1 MHSVVQSVTDRIIA
15 RSKASR
21 EAYLAALNDARN
33 HGVHRSSLS
42 CGNLAHGFAACN
54 PDDKNALRQLT
65 KANIGIITAFN
76 DMLSAHQPYETY
88 PDLLKKACQEV
99 GSVAQVAGGVPAMC
113 DGVTQGQPG
122 MELSLLSREVIA
134 MATAVG
140 LSHNMFDGALL
151 LGICDKIVPG
161 LLIGALSF
169 GHLPMLFVPAGPM
182 KSGIPNK
189 EKARIRQQF
198 AQGKVDRAQLL
209 EAEAQ
214 SYHSA
219 GTCTFYGTANSN
231 QLMLEVMG
239 LQLPGS
245 SFVNPDDPLR
255 EALNKMAAKQ
265 VCRLTEL
272 GTQYSPIGEIVN
284 EKSIVN
290 GIVALLATG
299 GSTNLTMHI
308 VAAAR
313 AAGIIVNWDD
323 FSELSDAVPLL
334 ARVYPNGHAD
344 INHFHAAGGMAFLI
358 KELLD
363 AGLVHED
370 VNTVAGFGLRR
381 YTQEPKLLD
390 GELRWVDGPTVSL
403 DTEVLT
409 SVATPFQNNGGLK
422 LLKGNLG
429 RAVIKVSAVQPQ
441 HRVVEAPAVV
451 IDDQNKLDAL
461 FKSGALDRDCVV
473 VVKGQGPKANG
484 MPELHKLTPPLSVLQ
499 GKGFKVAIVT
509 DGRMSGASGKVP
521 AAIHLSPESMNGGL
535 IGKVQDGDMIALDC
549 DTQTLQLEVSDAE
562 LAARTASTPDLSGNQ
577 HGTGRD
583 IFAMFRA
590 NGLDKSVTNVW
601 RVEVDAATYTYQ
613 LSREGRLF
621 RVEFDLARP
630 VTPPPAPWGW

>member
-1 MHSVVQSVTDRIIA
+1 MHSVVRSVTNRVIK
-15 RSKASR
+15 RSKVSR
-21 EAYLAALNDARN
+21 AKYLAALDEAKLN
-33 HGVHRSSLS
+33 GVHRSSLS
-42 CGNLAHGFAACN
+42 CGNLAHGFAACKA
-54 PDDKNALRQLT
+54 DDKQSIKGLT
-65 KANIGIITAFN
+65 KANIGIITSFN

-88 PDLLKKACQEV
+88 PELLKQACAEV
-99 GSVAQVAGGVPAMC
+99 GSVAQVAAGVPAMC

-134 MATAVG
+134 MSTAVG

-189 EKARIRQQF
+189 EKARIRQKF
-198 AQGKVDRAQLL
+198 AQGKVDRATLL
-209 EAEAQ
+209 EAESA

-255 EALNKMAAKQ
+255 EMLNKTAAKQ
-265 VCRLTEL
+265 VCRLTAM
-272 GTQYSPIGEIVN
+272 GTQYTPIGEIVN

-313 AAGIIVNWDD
+313 AAGVIINWDD
-323 FSELSDAVPLL
+323 FSELSDAVPLI

-363 AGLVHED
+363 AGMLHED
-370 VNTVAGFGLRR
+370 VNTVAGHGLRR
-381 YTQEPKLLD
+381 YTQEPKLID
-390 GELRWVDGPTVSL
+390 GEIKWLKGQTTSL
-403 DTEVLT
+403 DAEVLT
-409 SVATPFQNNGGLK
+409 SVAQPFQVNGGLK
-422 LLKGNLG
+422 LLTGNLG
-429 RAVIKVSAVQPQ
+429 RAVIKVSAVSEQ

-451 IDDQNKLDAL
+451 IDDQNKLDAI
-461 FKSGALDRDCVV
+461 FKAGDLDKDCVV
-473 VVKGQGPKANG
+473 VVKGQGPKAVG
-484 MPELHKLTPPLSVLQ
+484 MPELHKLTPILGTLQ
-499 GKGFKVAIVT
+499 DRGFKVALLT

-521 AAIHLSPESMNGGL
+521 AAIHLTPEALDGGL
-535 IGKVQDGDMIALDC
+535 IAKVRSGDMIRVDAL
-549 DTQTLQLEVSDAE
+549 TGELSLLVSDAE
-562 LAARTASTPDLSGNQ
+562 LETRVAEKVDLHKTSYGMGRELFGALRSNLSSPETGARSTSAIDE
-577 HGTGRD
+577 
-583 IFAMFRA
+583 I
-590 NGLDKSVTNVW
+590 
-601 RVEVDAATYTYQ
+601 Y
-613 LSREGRLF
+613 
-621 RVEFDLARP
+621 
-630 VTPPPAPWGW
+630 

>member
-1 MHSVVQSVTDRIIA
+1 MNLIVQAVTDRIIA
-15 RSKASR
+15 RSQETRAN
-21 EAYLAALNDARN
+21 YLAALDEAKNN
-33 HGVHRSSLS
+33 GVHRSSLS

-54 PDDKNALRQLT
+54 PEDKQAIKALT
-65 KANIGIITAFN
+65 KANIGIVTSFN

-88 PDLLKKACQEV
+88 PDLLKQACVEV
-99 GSVAQVAGGVPAMC
+99 GSVAQVAAGVPAMC

-122 MELSLLSREVIA
+122 MELSLLSREVIS
-134 MATAVG
+134 MSTAIG

-189 EKARIRQQF
+189 EKARIRQLY
-198 AQGKVDRAQLL
+198 AQGKLDRTALL
-209 EAEAQ
+209 EAESA

-255 EALNKMAAKQ
+255 EVLSKTAAKQ
-265 VCRLTEL
+265 VCRLTEM
-272 GTQYSPIGEIVN
+272 GTQYTPIGEVVN

-313 AAGIIVNWDD
+313 AAGVIVNWDD
-323 FSELSDAVPLL
+323 FSELSDAVPLI

-363 AGLVHED
+363 AGLLHED
-370 VNTVAGFGLRR
+370 VNTVAGYGLRK
-381 YTQEPKLLD
+381 YTQEPRLVD
-390 GELRWVDGPTVSL
+390 GELVWVDGQADSL

-409 SVATPFQNNGGLK
+409 KVSEPFQVNGGLK

-429 RAVIKVSAVQPQ
+429 RAVIKVSAVQEQ
-441 HRVVEAPAVV
+441 HRIVEAPAVV
-451 IDDQNKLDAL
+451 IDDQNKLEAI
-461 FKSGALDRDCVV
+461 FQSGELEKDCVV
-473 VVKGQGPKANG
+473 VVKGQGPKAVG
-484 MPELHKLTPPLSVLQ
+484 MPELHKLTPILGTLQ
-499 GKGFKVAIVT
+499 DRGFKVALLT

-521 AAIHLSPESMNGGL
+521 AAIHLTPEALDGGL
-535 IGKVQDGDMIALDC
+535 IAKVQNGDMIRINALSG
-549 DTQTLQLEVSDAE
+549 EVSLLVSETE
-562 LAARTASTPDLSGNQ
+562 LA
-577 HGTGRD
+577 
-583 IFAMFRA
+583 
-590 NGLDKSVTNVW
+590 
-601 RVEVDAATYTYQ
+601 
-613 LSREGRLF
+613 SREAEKVDLRRTSYGMGRELF
-621 RVEFDLARP
+621 GALRSNLSSPETGARC
-630 VTPPPAPWGW
+630 TSAIDEIY

>member
-1 MHSVVQSVTDRIIA
+1 MHAVVQSVTDRIIA
-15 RSKASR
+15 RSQHSR
-21 EAYLAALNDARN
+21 AQYLAALNEAKIN
-33 HGVHRSSLS
+33 GVHRSSLS
-42 CGNLAHGFAACN
+42 CGNLAHGFAACS
-54 PDDKNALRQLT
+54 PADKSAIKALT
-65 KANIGIITAFN
+65 KANIGIVTAFN
-76 DMLSAHQPYETY
+76 DMLSAHQPYEHY
-88 PDLLKKACQEV
+88 PQLLKAACQEV

-198 AQGKVDRAQLL
+198 AQGQVDRAALL
-209 EAEAQ
+209 EAESK

-265 VCRLTEL
+265 VCRLTEM
-272 GTQYSPIGEIVN
+272 GTQYTPIGEVVN
-284 EKSIVN
+284 EKSVVN

-344 INHFHAAGGMAFLI
+344 INHFHAAGGMALLI

-363 AGLVHED
+363 AGLLHEE

-381 YTQEPKLLD
+381 YTQEPKLID
-390 GELRWVDGPTVSL
+390 NELIWVEGPSESL
-403 DTEVLT
+403 DPEVLT
-409 SVATPFQNNGGLK
+409 KVAQPFQANGGLK

-429 RAVIKVSAVQPQ
+429 RAVIKVSAVSPS
-441 HRVVEAPAVV
+441 HRVVEAPAIV
-451 IDDQNKLDAL
+451 IDDQNKLEAL
-461 FKSGALDRDCVV
+461 FKAGELDKDCVV
-473 VVKGQGPKANG
+473 VVKGQGPKAIG
-484 MPELHKLTPPLSVLQ
+484 MPELHKLTPILGTLQ
-499 GKGFKVAIVT
+499 DKGFKVALLT

-521 AAIHLSPESMNGGL
+521 AAIHLTPEALDGGMIAKVENGDLIRVDANSGELTLLVDETVLSTREAEKVNLRSNSYGMGRELFSALRSNLSSPETG
-535 IGKVQDGDMIALDC
+535 
-549 DTQTLQLEVSDAE
+549 
-562 LAARTASTPDLSGNQ
+562 ARCTTTIDEN
-577 HGTGRD
+577 
-583 IFAMFRA
+583 
-590 NGLDKSVTNVW
+590 
-601 RVEVDAATYTYQ
+601 Y
-613 LSREGRLF
+613 
-621 RVEFDLARP
+621 
-630 VTPPPAPWGW
+630 

>member
-1 MHSVVQSVTDRIIA
+1 MHSVVQTVTDRIIA
-15 RSKASR
+15 RSQQSR
-21 EAYLAALNDARN
+21 SNYLSALNDAKAK
-33 HGVHRSSLS
+33 GVHRSALS
-42 CGNLAHGFAACN
+42 CGNLAHGFAACQ
-54 PDDKNALRQLT
+54 PAEKESLRQLT
-65 KANIGIITAFN
+65 KANIGIVTAFN

-88 PDLLKKACQEV
+88 PNMLKQACMDV
-99 GSVAQVAGGVPAMC
+99 GSVAQVAAGVPAMC

-134 MATAVG
+134 MSTAVG

-189 EKARIRQQF
+189 EKARVRQQF
-198 AQGKVDRAQLL
+198 AQGKVDRAALL
-209 EAEAQ
+209 EAESK

-255 EALNKMAAKQ
+255 DELSKMAAKQ
-265 VCRLTEL
+265 VCRLTSM
-272 GTQYSPIGEIVN
+272 GTQYTPIGEVVN
-284 EKSIVN
+284 EKSVVN

-308 VAAAR
+308 VAIAR

-323 FSELSDAVPLL
+323 FSDLSAAVPLL

-344 INHFHAAGGMAFLI
+344 INHFHAAGGMALLV

-363 AGLVHED
+363 GGLIHED
-370 VNTVAGFGLRR
+370 VNTVAGYGLRR
-381 YTQEPKLLD
+381 YTQEPRIID
-390 GELRWVDGPTVSL
+390 GELKWVEGVTESL
-403 DTEVLT
+403 DKEVLT
-409 SVATPFQNNGGLK
+409 HLDSPFQSNGGLT

-429 RAVIKVSAVQPQ
+429 RAVIKVSAVPAGN
-441 HRVVEAPAVV
+441 RVIEAPAVV
-451 IDDQNKLDAL
+451 INDQNEIDAL
-461 FKSGALDRDCVV
+461 FKSGSLDRDCVV

-484 MPELHKLTPPLSVLQ
+484 MPELHKLTPFLGTLQ
-499 GKGFKVAIVT
+499 DKGFRVALVT

-521 AAIHLSPESMNGGL
+521 AAIHLTPEALDGGL
-535 IGKVQDGDMIALDC
+535 IAKVQDGDMIRIDATTGEL
-549 DTQTLQLEVSDAE
+549 TLLVDEKT
-562 LAARTASTPDLSGNQ
+562 LANRTAGIVDLHHSAYGMGRELFGALRRSLSSPETGARSTSAIDEL
-577 HGTGRD
+577 
-583 IFAMFRA
+583 
-590 NGLDKSVTNVW
+590 
-601 RVEVDAATYTYQ
+601 Y
-613 LSREGRLF
+613 
-621 RVEFDLARP
+621 
-630 VTPPPAPWGW
+630 

>member
-1 MHSVVQSVTDRIIA
+1 MHSVVQAVTDRIIA
-15 RSKASR
+15 RSQQSR
-21 EAYLAALNDARN
+21 SSYLSALNDAKAQ
-33 HGVHRSSLS
+33 GVHRSALS
-42 CGNLAHGFAACN
+42 CGNLAHGFAACQ
-54 PDDKNALRQLT
+54 PVEKDSLRQLT
-65 KANIGIITAFN
+65 KANIGIVTAFN

-88 PDLLKKACQEV
+88 PNMLKQACMDV
-99 GSVAQVAGGVPAMC
+99 GSVAQVAAGVPAMC

-134 MATAVG
+134 MSTAVG

-198 AQGKVDRAQLL
+198 AQGQVDRAALL
-209 EAEAQ
+209 EAESK

-255 EALNKMAAKQ
+255 DELSKMAAKQ
-265 VCRLTEL
+265 VCRLTSM
-272 GTQYSPIGEIVN
+272 GTQYTPIGEVVN
-284 EKSIVN
+284 EKSVVN

-308 VAAAR
+308 VAIAR

-323 FSELSDAVPLL
+323 FSDLSAAVPLL

-344 INHFHAAGGMAFLI
+344 INHFHAAGGMALLV

-363 AGLVHED
+363 GGLIHED
-370 VNTVAGFGLRR
+370 VNTVAGYGLRR
-381 YTQEPKLLD
+381 YTQEPRMID
-390 GELRWVDGPTVSL
+390 GELKWVDGVTESL
-403 DTEVLT
+403 DKEVLT
-409 SVATPFQNNGGLK
+409 HLDTPFQSNGGLT

-429 RAVIKVSAVQPQ
+429 RAVIKVSAVPAGN
-441 HRVVEAPAVV
+441 RIIEAPAVV
-451 IDDQNKLDAL
+451 INDQNEIDEL
-461 FKSGALDRDCVV
+461 FKSGSLDRDCVV

-484 MPELHKLTPPLSVLQ
+484 MPELHKLTPFLGTLQ
-499 GKGFKVAIVT
+499 DKGFRVALVT

-521 AAIHLSPESMNGGL
+521 AAIHLTPEALDGGL
-535 IGKVQDGDMIALDC
+535 IAKVQDGDVIRIDATTGEL
-549 DTQTLQLEVSDAE
+549 TLLVDEKT
-562 LAARTASTPDLSGNQ
+562 LANRTAGIVDLHHSAYGMGRELFGALRRSLSSPETGARSTSAIDEL
-577 HGTGRD
+577 
-583 IFAMFRA
+583 
-590 NGLDKSVTNVW
+590 
-601 RVEVDAATYTYQ
+601 Y
-613 LSREGRLF
+613 
-621 RVEFDLARP
+621 
-630 VTPPPAPWGW
+630 

>member
-1 MHSVVQSVTDRIIA
+1 MHATIQAVTDRIIA
-15 RSKASR
+15 RSQEHRGK
-21 EAYLAALNDARN
+21 YLAAIAEAKGQ
-33 HGVHRSSLS
+33 GVHRGKLS
-42 CGNLAHGFAACN
+42 CGNLAHGFAACSA
-54 PDDKNALRQLT
+54 DDKNALLQLT
-65 KANIGIITAFN
+65 KANVGIVTAYN
-76 DMLSAHQPYETY
+76 DMLSAHQPYEHY
-88 PDLLKKACQEV
+88 PQILKQACQEV

-122 MELSLLSREVIA
+122 MELSLISREVIA

-182 KSGIPNK
+182 RSGIPNK
-189 EKARIRQQF
+189 EKARIRQKF
-198 AQGKVDRAQLL
+198 AQGLVDRAALL
-209 EAEAQ
+209 EAESK

-231 QLMLEVMG
+231 QLVLEVMG

-255 EALNKMAAKQ
+255 LALTQAAARQ
-265 VCRLTEL
+265 VCRLTSL
-272 GTQYSPIGEIVN
+272 GTDYTPIGEIVN

-313 AAGIIVNWDD
+313 AAGIIINWDD
-323 FSELSDAVPLL
+323 FAELSAVVPLL

-344 INHFHAAGGMAFLI
+344 INHFHAAGGMAFLV

-363 AGLVHED
+363 AGMLHED
-370 VNTVAGFGLRR
+370 VATVAGYGLRR
-381 YTQEPKLLD
+381 YTQEPKLID
-390 GELRWVDGPTVSL
+390 GNLVWVDGPTVSL
-403 DTEVLT
+403 DTEVL
-409 SVATPFQNNGGLK
+409 APIAQAFQPNGGLK

-429 RAVIKVSAVQPQ
+429 RAVMKVSAVNPKF
-441 HRVVEAPAVV
+441 RVVEAPAVV
-451 IDDQNKLDAL
+451 IDDQDKLNGL
-461 FKSGALDRDCVV
+461 FKAGELNRDCVI

-484 MPELHKLTPPLSVLQ
+484 MPELHKLTPILGSLQ
-499 GKGFKVAIVT
+499 DSGYHVALVT

-521 AAIHLSPESMNGGL
+521 AAIHLTPEALEGGL
-535 IGKVQDGDMIALDC
+535 IAKVQNGDMIR
-549 DTQTLQLEVSDAE
+549 VDAE
-562 LAARTASTPDLSGNQ
+562 TGEISLLVDDAVIAARQAEEVPLRQVRYGMGRELFSAMRASFSSPE
-577 HGTGRD
+577 TGARSTS
-583 IFAMFRA
+583 A
-590 NGLDKSVTNVW
+590 
-601 RVEVDAATYTYQ
+601 VDEYY
-613 LSREGRLF
+613 
-621 RVEFDLARP
+621 
-630 VTPPPAPWGW
+630 

>member
-1 MHSVVQSVTDRIIA
+1 MNSVVQAVTERIIA
-15 RSKASR
+15 RSQKTRA
-21 EAYLAALNDARN
+21 AYLQALQDAKGK
-33 HGVHRSSLS
+33 GVHRSALS
-42 CGNLAHGFAACN
+42 CGNLAHGFAACQ
-54 PDDKNALRQLT
+54 PVEKESLRQLT
-65 KANIGIITAFN
+65 KANVGIVTAFN

-88 PDLLKKACQEV
+88 PELLKAACAEV

-198 AQGKVDRAQLL
+198 AQGKVGREALL
-209 EAEAQ
+209 DAESK

-265 VCRLTEL
+265 VCRLTAM
-272 GTQYSPIGEIVN
+272 GTQYAPIGEIVN
-284 EKSIVN
+284 EKSVVN

-313 AAGIIVNWDD
+313 AAGIIINWDD

-344 INHFHAAGGMAFLI
+344 INHFHAAGGMALLI

-363 AGLVHED
+363 AGMLHED
-370 VNTVAGFGLRR
+370 VLTVAGQGLRR
-381 YTQEPKLLD
+381 YTQEPKLID
-390 GELRWVDGPTVSL
+390 GELIWVDGPTESL
-403 DTEVLT
+403 DKEVLT
-409 SVATPFQNNGGLK
+409 HIDTPFQSNGGLK
-422 LLKGNLG
+422 LMKGNLG
-429 RAVIKVSAVQPQ
+429 RAVIKVSAVQEAN
-441 HRVVEAPAVV
+441 RVVEAPAVV
-451 IDDQNKLDAL
+451 IDDQNQLDEL
-461 FKSGALDRDCVV
+461 FKQGKLDRDCVV

-484 MPELHKLTPPLSVLQ
+484 MPELHKLTPYLGSLQ
-499 GKGFKVAIVT
+499 DKGFKVALVT

-521 AAIHLSPESMNGGL
+521 AAIHLTPEAIDGGL
-535 IGKVQDGDMIALDC
+535 IAKVQDGDLIRVNAL
-549 DTQTLQLEVSDAE
+549 TGELSLLVNEAE
-562 LAARTASTPDLSGNQ
+562 LNARNAEEIDLTERSFGMGRELFGALRSNLSSPETGARSTSAIDEMTA
-577 HGTGRD
+577 
-583 IFAMFRA
+583 
-590 NGLDKSVTNVW
+590 
-601 RVEVDAATYTYQ
+601 
-613 LSREGRLF
+613 
-621 RVEFDLARP
+621 
-630 VTPPPAPWGW
+630 

>member
-1 MHSVVQSVTDRIIA
+1 MHSVVQAVTDRIIA

-21 EAYLAALNDARN
+21 EKYLAALNEARGN
-33 HGVHRSSLS
+33 GVHRSSLS
-42 CGNLAHGFAACN
+42 CGNLAHGYAACN
-54 PDDKNALRQLT
+54 AADKGTLRQLT
-65 KANIGIITAFN
+65 KANIGIITAYN
-76 DMLSAHQPYETY
+76 DMLSAHQPYGDY
-88 PDLLKKACQEV
+88 PAMLKAACNEI

-134 MATAVG
+134 MGTAVG

-198 AQGKVDRAQLL
+198 AQGKVDREALL
-209 EAEAQ
+209 EAESK

-265 VCRLTEL
+265 VCRLTETS
-272 GTQYSPIGEIVN
+272 GQYSPIGEIVN
-284 EKSIVN
+284 EKSVVN

-358 KELLD
+358 RELLNN
-363 AGLVHED
+363 GLLHED
-370 VNTVAGFGLRR
+370 VNTVAGFGLMR
-381 YTQEPKLLD
+381 YTKEPKLMD
-390 GELRWVDGPTVSL
+390 GELTWVEGPSESL
-403 DTEVLT
+403 DKEVLT
-409 SVATPFQNNGGLK
+409 NVSEAFQANGGLK

-429 RAVIKVSAVQPQ
+429 RAVIKVSAVAEQ
-441 HRVVEAPAVV
+441 HRVVEAPAIV
-451 IDDQNKLDAL
+451 IDDQNKMDAL
-461 FKSGALDRDCVV
+461 FKSGALDKDCVV

-484 MPELHKLTPPLSVLQ
+484 MPELHKLTPMLGTQ
-499 GKGFKVAIVT
+499 QDKGFKVALLT

-521 AAIHLSPESMNGGL
+521 AAIHLTPEALDGGL
-535 IGKVQDGDMIALDC
+535 IGKIRNGDMVRVNALSGEISLLVD
-549 DTQTLQLEVSDAE
+549 EAE
-562 LAARTASTPDLSGNQ
+562 LMNREAEAIDLRPVRYGM
-577 HGTGRD
+577 GRE
-583 IFAMFRA
+583 MFGALRA
-590 NGLDKSVTNVW
+590 N
-601 RVEVDAATYTYQ
+601 
-613 LSREGRLF
+613 LSSPETG
-621 RVEFDLARP
+621 ARS
-630 VTPPPAPWGW
+630 TGAIDEYY